1 MAPKRQRRDDHKRS
15 LPQCFRELRTMR
27 RSDLSSLIRRLKDN
41 AASLESFDDSYR
53 ALTEDYHYNFD
64 MVACS
69 DQFAYTAESKKPGSF
84 TLEYAD
90 PSLLCQHVLSHCPKL
105 AETWI
110 RSLQSHPCTAANP
123 WGIVLGYD
131 EFQPG
136 NKFDFDSTKAVMC
149 LYFNFVEIYDASQG
163 STWFAPVTVR
173 VSEMNDVVG
182 GWSRMLACI
191 LHRMLIGPTGFST
204 AGCAFTHDGRHH
216 VVFARLRVL
225 MSDGDGLRKG
235 LGWKGASGIRA
246 SIIHSNM
253 LKKGSD
259 LAWRA
264 PVGSW
269 RSHAATI
276 GCCTRQ
282 LQRNSVTHAIL

>member
-1 MAPKRQRRDDHKRS
+1 MITIKTSIWLPVAISLLTLQNPKSMA
-15 LPQCFRELRTMR
+15 
-27 RSDLSSLIRRLKDN
+27 
-41 AASLESFDDSYR
+41 
-53 ALTEDYHYNFD
+53 ALHL
-64 MVACS
+64 A
-69 DQFAYTAESKKPGSF
+69 
-84 TLEYAD
+84 
-90 PSLLCQHVLSHCPKL
+90 LLCQHVLSHCPKL
-105 AETWI
+105 AERWI
-110 RSLQSHPCTAANP
+110 RLLQSHPCTAANP
-123 WGIVLGYD
+123 WGIVVGYD

-149 LYFNFVEIYDASQG
+149 LYFNFVEIDDASQG
-163 STWFAPVTVR
+163 STWFAPITTR
-173 VSEMNDVVG
+173 MSEINDVVG
-182 GWSRMLACI
+182 GWSRVLACI
-191 LHRMLIGPTGFST
+191 LHRMFLGPNGFST
-204 AGCAFTHDGRHH
+204 AGCAFTHEDRHY
-216 VVFARLRVL
+216 VVFAGLRVL

-235 LGWKGASGIRA
+235 LGWKGASAIRA

-282 LQRNSVTHAIL
+282 LQRNSITHAIL